1 MSVFNAGPGVRVLW
15 CLRRTRSDVRCVLFV
30 DAAPIE
36 IHVLQDTD
44 LVLRETFAEELNA
57 LAWAQAYADRLR
69 EQGWRDIPEDYS
81 HRLPLDVH

>member
-1 MSVFNAGPGVRVLW
+1 
-15 CLRRTRSDVRCVLFV
+15 VLFI

-57 LAWAQAYADRLR
+57 VAWAQAYADRLR
-69 EQGWRDIPEDYS
+69 EHGWHDSPES
-81 HRLPLDVH
+81 SAA